1 MTCSRVSVAVVCA
14 ALVLPAAGQ
23 TALYTILGSAQ
34 NDSLGFSVAN
44 CGDVDLDGVAD
55 LAVGTP
61 GEFAGAVRVY
71 SGATGALLHL
81 FQHPGATEVLY
92 GSSVGAAGDV
102 DGDGR
107 ADVLVGA
114 QGNIGGLALPSFVE
128 VRSGANGAV
137 LRTLNGP
144 LGSRFG
150 ASLEPL
156 GDWNGD
162 GRQEFIVGAQNAAS
176 NGQDSGRAYVF
187 DGDPS
192 VATPLYTYDGS
203 APNEYYA
210 SDVGAAGD
218 IDGDG
223 VGDFAI
229 GNPIH
234 PVAAQFR
241 FGRVRLFS
249 GATGA
254 LLRDLLGPN
263 SVNGPSG
270 FGTSLANVGDINGD
284 GRSDMLVGA
293 PYCRNAPLPTTSLGL
308 ARVHSGLDG
317 AVLYEVVGEEN
328 DDQLGNFVGAVG
340 DIDGDAA
347 PDFQIAVHGA
357 AYTSIVSGRTL
368 DAVFAI
374 SGGTFSYIGYA
385 ACALGDVNGD
395 GLGDFAISS
404 PGFSNARG
412 RVVVYAGNGSSV
424 LAYCTPGVTSNGC
437 VPALSPNGVPSA
449 SAASPFTVSASGLE
463 GGKPGLFFY
472 GVNGANASPWG
483 SSSSLLCVKAPLQRT
498 KFSFPSGT
506 SGQCDGVLGFDW
518 NQYVAGNP
526 DALGAPFQT
535 GDRVWLQGWFRD
547 PGSTKVTSLTGALT
561 FELAP

>member
-1 MTCSRVSVAVVCA
+1 MTCSRLRAALVCA
-14 ALVLPAAGQ
+14 ALVLPASGQ
-23 TALYTILGSAQ
+23 TVLHTFVGLAQ

-55 LAVGTP
+55 LAVGSV

-71 SGATGALLHL
+71 SGATGAQLHL

-114 QGNIGGLALPSFVE
+114 QGNIIGIALPNFVE

-150 ASLEPL
+150 AALQPL

-162 GRQEFIVGAQNAAS
+162 GRQEFIVGAQNAAF
-176 NGQDSGRAYVF
+176 NGQNSGRAYVF

-218 IDGDG
+218 VDGDG

-254 LLRDLLGPN
+254 LIRDLLGPN
-263 SVNGPSG
+263 AVNSPSG
-270 FGTSLANVGDINGD
+270 FGASLANVGDLNGD
-284 GRSDMLVGA
+284 GRADMLVGA
-293 PYCRNAPLPTTSLGL
+293 PFYRNAPMPTQNLGL

-317 AVLYEVVGEEN
+317 AVLYEVIGEEN
-328 DDQLGNFVGAVG
+328 DDLLGNHVAAVG
-340 DIDGDAA
+340 DIDGDAT
-347 PDFQIAVHGA
+347 PDFQIAVVGGY
-357 AYTSIVSGRTL
+357 YTSVVSGRTL

-374 SGGTFSYIGYA
+374 AGGTFSFIGYA
-385 ACALGDVNGD
+385 ACALGDVNAD

-404 PGFSNARG
+404 PGFSNSRG
-412 RVVVYAGNGSSV
+412 RVVIYAGNGSSV
-424 LAYCTPGVTSNGC
+424 LAYCTAGVTSNGC
-437 VPALSPNGVPSA
+437 VPTLSPSGVPSA
-449 SAASPFTVSASGLE
+449 SGASSFSVSASGLE

-472 GVNGANASPWG
+472 GLNGANASPWG
-483 SSSSLLCVKAPLQRT
+483 SSSSLLCVKGPLQRT

-518 NQYVAGNP
+518 NQHVAANP
-526 DALGAPFQT
+526 DTLGAPFQT

-561 FELAP
+561 FEIQP